1 MVQAVSPCNEFH
13 KAERFRAAELA
24 IRNCFIAGHWPI
36 GQQQRSR
43 LEARTG
49 FESSGKTGLSSYRK
63 KQSKPVK

>member
-1 MVQAVSPCNEFH
+1 MAQAVSPCGESDGVQ
-13 KAERFRAAELA
+13 RFRATELG

-36 GQQQRSR
+36 GQQKRSR

-63 KQSKPVK
+63 KQGKPVK